1 MSVNDTKASLS
12 IEQSRKRA
20 SSSPLNNSSKRKQKF
35 QEEEENEE
43 EREALLVN
51 LSLGTRTRTMD
62 DIEKEIKEE
71 VESLSVVMKMPSD
84 ATELMLCQLSWNK
97 DTLLQV

>member
-1 MSVNDTKASLS
+1 M
-12 IEQSRKRA
+12 E
-20 SSSPLNNSSKRKQKF
+20 
-35 QEEEENEE
+35 
-43 EREALLVN
+43 
-51 LSLGTRTRTMD
+51 